1 MEENLL
7 DKNINT
13 LDISINILTLLE
25 NNNIVLIEQLC
36 QNTKTSLRN
45 IGLSMQEI
53 NQIEIAL
60 QLLGLDL
67 ANNTY

>member
-7 DKNINT
+7 NKNINI
-13 LDISINILTLLE
+13 LDISTNILTILK
-25 NNNIVLIEQLC
+25 NNNINFIEQLC
-36 QNTKTSLRN
+36 KNTKTSLKN

-53 NQIEIAL
+53 NQIEIVL

-67 ANNTY
+67 MNNKY

>member
-36 QNTKTSLRN
+36 QNTKTS
-45 IGLSMQEI
+45 
-53 NQIEIAL
+53 
-60 QLLGLDL
+60 
-67 ANNTY
+67 